1 MKQLKITLVKS
12 PIGILKN
19 QKATLKALGLGKV
32 GSSSLRVDNKEVRAM
47 IKTVAH
53 LVSVVEGVR
62 PGYEGGQTPLFKRLP
77 KRGFTN
83 VSHKEYAI
91 VNLGEIEKEFEA
103 GSVVDLASLK
113 AAGLVKKEYEG
124 VKILG
129 EGELTKALTFKVVK
143 VTKSAQEKISKA
155 GGTVE
160 VA

>member
-1 MKQLKITLVKS
+1 MKLNELKPVEGAKHSKKRLGRG
-12 PIGILKN
+12 IGSGN
-19 QKATLKALGLGKV
+19 GKTA
-32 GSSSLRVDNKEVRAM
+32 GRGAKGQNARSGG
-47 IKTVAH
+47 
-53 LVSVVEGVR
+53 GVR

-91 VNLGEIEKEFEA
+91 VNLGEIEKKFEA

-143 VTKSAQEKISKA
+143 VTKNDQEKISKA